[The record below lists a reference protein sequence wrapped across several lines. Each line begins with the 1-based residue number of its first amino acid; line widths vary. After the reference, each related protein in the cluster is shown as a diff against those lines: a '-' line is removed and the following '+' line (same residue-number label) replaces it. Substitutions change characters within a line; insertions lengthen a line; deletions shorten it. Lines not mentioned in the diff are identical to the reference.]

1 MNDIFIESAGSSLSL
16 SVEISSV
23 TTHPDEIGGCLAS
36 KMFFFWL
43 AVISTVHPPLA
54 LPCPVTSLILG
65 TKHYKPTERTVLAP
79 IVFQG
84 RVHNTTTTDDPI
96 GQLFDACVQ
105 VRRVFKTPFNI
116 PPEICFGSFGAE
128 DLCWTYVF
136 EGRDYV
142 FFMNKDFTARYDGYP
157 VAALPATED
166 FVEEV
171 QRGYCK
177 GQELKLQDC
186 GKAILPNYQAIGAT
200 KIYSVSW
207 SENYNVQEVN
217 ESDISDHACRLLGPK
232 KMYKDEKNMLC

>member
-1 MNDIFIESAGSSLSL
+1 M
-16 SVEISSV
+16 
-23 TTHPDEIGGCLAS
+23 TTHPDEIGGCPAS
-36 KMFFFWL
+36 KMYFFWL
-43 AVISTVHPPLA
+43 AVISTVYSPLV
-54 LPCPVTSLILG
+54 LPCPVTSLIPG

-96 GQLFDACVQ
+96 GQLFYACVQ
-105 VRRVFKTPFNI
+105 VRRVFKTPFKI

-136 EGRDYV
+136 EGQDYV

-157 VAALPATED
+157 VAALPATKD
-166 FVEEV
+166 FVDDV

-177 GQELKLQDC
+177 GQEPKLQDC
-186 GKAILPNYQAIGAT
+186 GKAILLNYQDIGAN

-207 SENYNVQEVN
+207 SENYNKSTRVTSVIMLI
-217 ESDISDHACRLLGPK
+217 DFYVRK
-232 KMYKDEKNMLC
+232 RMYKDEKKHVVLKHSPIIRSCDFFLLTLAKN